1 MQTENRKQKQIL
13 YKKTQRKQKYIY
25 TLENGNIRV
34 SSGFSAANNNIY
46 IIYVVIHIWLCVF
59 VVKKDTKA

>member
-1 MQTENRKQKQIL
+1 MQTKQKLKTENRKQKQIL
-13 YKKTQRKQKYIY
+13 YEKKTQRKQKYIY

-46 IIYVVIHIWLCVF
+46 IIYVVIHIWLCVL
-59 VVKKDTKA
+59 